1 MIMTFQSSN
10 LLALLCLGKEKKA
23 YNYQAIINSKDK
35 LNYISLFDN
44 IAY

>member
-1 MIMTFQSSN
+1 MIMTFQNSN
-10 LLALLCLGKEKKA
+10 LLVLLCLEKEKKD